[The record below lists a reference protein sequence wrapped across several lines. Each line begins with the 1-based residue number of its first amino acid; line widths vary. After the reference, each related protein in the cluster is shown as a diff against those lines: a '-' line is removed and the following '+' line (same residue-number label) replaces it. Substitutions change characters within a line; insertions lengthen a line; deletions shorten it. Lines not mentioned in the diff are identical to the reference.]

1 MCRFW
6 LDTMGGGKKYHG
18 GDFRLNFHH
27 SNNASQVM
35 NARGATRWMHHM
47 RETIM
52 STDFRCVECFLFSE
66 ELDSVLIV
74 LRALMYLESDLDWC
88 SVTDGRVKPCIVDFL
103 RTKMVKY
110 AKQHSWEFNEH
121 DFEGLE

>member
-1 MCRFW
+1 
-6 LDTMGGGKKYHG
+6 MGGGKKYHG

-52 STDFRCVECFLFSE
+52 STDFRCVKCKCVCFLRARFGF
-66 ELDSVLIV
+66 DSAVSLGV
-74 LRALMYLESDLDWC
+74 AKSDLDLC
-88 SVTDGRVKPCIVDFL
+88 SATDGRVKPCIVDFL

-121 DFEGLE
+121 DFDGLG

>member
-1 MCRFW
+1 MDAPHARNNHVDRFQVCRV
-6 LDTMGGGKKYHG
+6 L
-18 GDFRLNFHH
+18 
-27 SNNASQVM
+27 S
-35 NARGATRWMHHM
+35 
-47 RETIM
+47 
-52 STDFRCVECFLFSE
+52 FSE